1 MANENL
7 KKVLHELCEFT
18 PSNYDIDDILKAVKL
33 DKLEMQVKS
42 VEQANKQLETMQ
54 TLLEDLKLQIKK
66 SIKP

>member
-33 DKLEMQVKS
+33 DE
-42 VEQANKQLETMQ
+42 
-54 TLLEDLKLQIKK
+54 LQIKAEKILESNRALERMETLLDQLGDIIK
-66 SIKP
+66 SKKQ